1 MSNILIYKDRYNE
14 EFADLMYQR
23 YKLDR
28 FGLTIPAC
36 AVNPMLTDIRHLLLE
51 WQKNEEQSSLQP
63 THP

>member
-51 WQKNEEQSSLQP
+51 MAKK
-63 THP
+63 